1 MSALQRQLADVARQW
16 RANARLRT
24 WTLVAAGIVGVYVFL
39 VLSDWRMALAR
50 EHSERAVYMRKL
62 RTLAGEP
69 EWLERAQAASR
80 LRKALEAQVSR
91 AGTLGIAQA
100 EVQGWARERVAA
112 LGGQAQVAAQAPA
125 EVEGQPGLWRVPV
138 VISGTAAP
146 DQVLQLAQ
154 LVEQS
159 QALAVVEQSTI
170 LNRENRTFSL
180 TVVFYYRVE
189 GGADVAD

>member
-1 MSALQRQLADVARQW
+1 MSALQRQFADVARQW

-24 WTLVAAGIVGVYVFL
+24 WTFVAAAIVGVYVFL

-69 EWLERAQAASR
+69 EWLERAQAAAR

-91 AGTLGIAQA
+91 AATLGIAQA
-100 EVQGWARERVAA
+100 EVQAWARERVAA
-112 LGGQAQVAAQAPA
+112 LGGQAQVVAQAPA
-125 EVEGQPGLWRVPV
+125 EVEGQAGLWRIPV
-138 VISGTAAP
+138 VISGTAEP
-146 DQVLQLAQ
+146 DQVVQLIQLA
-154 LVEQS
+154 ERS
-159 QALAVVEQSTI
+159 QALAVIEQSTI

-180 TVVFYYRVE
+180 TVVFYYLVE
-189 GGADVAD
+189 GASDAAG